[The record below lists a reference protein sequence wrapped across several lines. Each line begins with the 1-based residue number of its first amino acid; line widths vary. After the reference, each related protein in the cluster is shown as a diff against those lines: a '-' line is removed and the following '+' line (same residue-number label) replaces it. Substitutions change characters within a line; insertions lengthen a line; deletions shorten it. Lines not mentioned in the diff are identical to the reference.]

1 MRKKIILIVLLDLIT
16 ILFIVPRAFSYIS
29 AWTPWLIIP
38 IVLYIN
44 YKLLISKNKSN
55 EKKS

>member
-1 MRKKIILIVLLDLIT
+1 MKKFILLVLIDLVT
-16 ILFIVPRAFSYIS
+16 LLFICPLAFSYIS

-44 YKLLISKNKSN
+44 YKLLISKNKKN
-55 EKKS
+55 EKEN